1 MNINDVIEQALYILP
16 LSGVSLNK
24 QLADTPPIA
33 IHGDDFQIMITNLMQ
48 NAKEAMPKGGTLTIK
63 TTSNEEHVIIT
74 ITDTGCGIPEELREK
89 VFEPFFSTHVT
100 KGRGL
105 GLPIVFR
112 IVREHL
118 GTLELI
124 SEVNKGTTFIIKLP
138 INN

>member
-1 MNINDVIEQALYILP
+1 MTVPSIEGQAEDLQIL
-16 LSGVSLNK
+16 V
-24 QLADTPPIA
+24 
-33 IHGDDFQIMITNLMQ
+33 TNLLQ
-48 NAKEAMPKGGTLTIK
+48 NAKEAMPNGGTITIK
-63 TTSNEEHVIIT
+63 TTSDEEHVIIT
-74 ITDTGCGIPEELREK
+74 IADTGCGIPEELREK

-124 SEVNKGTTFIIKLP
+124 SEVNKGTTFVIKLP
-138 INN
+138 VNC